1 MAALVGL
8 ALPAVAAENV
18 LDGVKKYEAGD
29 YGAAFAIWQ
38 PLAEAGNP
46 DALFNLGQVYRLGRG
61 VAIDIPKAIDHYR
74 QAAKR
79 GHIAA
84 MGNLG
89 TLYFFAEP
97 PNRRRDEAIAWWRR
111 AAERGYARAQY
122 MLGVLYF
129 NGDQVERDYVTAYA
143 WMTLAVTDDLDEAR
157 AAEIKMRR
165 HLSVQELA
173 QGRILA
179 RTLVASDRRPY
190 RKPEKTAVAD
200 EPAVAVLPED
210 PPPAPS
216 DEPVTLA
223 PVAESTPPTA
233 PPARVSAVPAA
244 PAERQVDSMADASG
258 GWRLQ
263 MAAMRSAEKADLL
276 RQSLLDKD
284 TDLLGG
290 LEVSVARAD
299 LGPDKGIFYRVHV
312 GPFADRDAALR
323 RCDVLKSA
331 GRSCYPVAP

>member
-1 MAALVGL
+1 MAAVIGL
-8 ALPAVAAENV
+8 ALPAVAAESV
-18 LDGVKKYEAGD
+18 LDGVRKYEAGD
-29 YGAAFAIWQ
+29 YGAAVAIWR
-38 PLAEAGNP
+38 PLAEAEDP

-61 VAIDIPKAIDHYR
+61 VAVDIPKAITHYR
-74 QAAKR
+74 AAAKR

-89 TLYFFAEP
+89 TLYYFAEP

-129 NGDQVERDYVTAYA
+129 NGDQVDRDYVTAYA
-143 WMTLAVTDDLDEAR
+143 WMTLAVADQLDEAR

-165 HLSVQELA
+165 HLSVKELA
-173 QGRILA
+173 QGRVLA
-179 RTLVASDRRPY
+179 RTLVAGDRRPY
-190 RKPEKTAVAD
+190 RAPERTAVAE
-200 EPAVAVLPED
+200 EPAVAALPEV
-210 PPPAPS
+210 PPPAETP
-216 DEPVTLA
+216 A
-223 PVAESTPPTA
+223 PA
-233 PPARVSAVPAA
+233 PEAPAA
-244 PAERQVDSMADASG
+244 PAAGPAEGPAAAPDD

-284 TDLLGG
+284 GDLLGG
-290 LEVSVARAD
+290 LGVSVARAD
-299 LGPDKGIFYRVHV
+299 LGPEKGVFYRVHI
-312 GPFADRDAALR
+312 GPFADRDAAVR
-323 RCDVLKSA
+323 RCDALKSA

>member
-1 MAALVGL
+1 MAAVVGF
-8 ALPAVAAENV
+8 ALPAGAAESV
-18 LDGVKKYEAGD
+18 LDGVRKYEAGD
-29 YGAAFAIWQ
+29 YRAAFAIWQ
-38 PLAEAGNP
+38 PLAEAGDP

-61 VAIDIPKAIDHYR
+61 VTVDIPKAIAHYR
-74 QAAKR
+74 AAARR

-89 TLYFFAEP
+89 TLYYFAEP

-143 WMTLAVTDDLDEAR
+143 WMTLAVADDLDEAK

-165 HLSVQELA
+165 HLSVKELA
-173 QGRILA
+173 QGRVLS
-179 RTLVASDRRPY
+179 RTLMVSEKRPY
-190 RKPEKTAVAD
+190 REPEKTVAA
-200 EPAVAVLPED
+200 EEAAVAVLSEA
-210 PPPAPS
+210 PPQTPS
-216 DEPVTLA
+216 DEPVT
-223 PVAESTPPTA
+223 PVPIAESTPPT
-233 PPARVSAVPAA
+233 RVAEAPAA
-244 PAERQVDSMADASG
+244 PAERQADSPADASG

-263 MAAMRSAEKADLL
+263 MAAMRSAEKAEQL
-276 RQSLLDKD
+276 RLSLLDRD
-284 TDLLGG
+284 SDLLGG
-290 LEVSVARAD
+290 LDVSVARAD
-299 LGPDKGIFYRVHV
+299 LGPDRGIFYRVHI
-312 GPFADRDAALR
+312 GPFADRDAAVR